1 MISEIESTNSS
12 TSSPSYSPQS
22 SNISLTNSELF
33 NIANLNM
40 TISEPTTS
48 PNNSPIQ
55 MSVQT
60 ANSLLLLHLAQM
72 QLIFQQN
79 NENMALIRLAITA
92 EKEAMA
98 KEMIKIGQ
106 LKLRGNVDMKQNNF
120 KMKDKNVKAFI
131 NPLSEGNDCL
141 NDDNSRKDYFTRCGI
156 TWKYLT
162 STPSI
167 EEFDELRRKQQVSKN
182 RHVGYGIRYACTR
195 NAKARDNC
203 PYLLLHIPGN
213 NGIQHVYSRNC
224 HTHPIKHIR
233 SRNRNNSATSVFL

>member
-12 TSSPSYSPQS
+12 TSSPSYSPQT

-33 NIANLNM
+33 SIANLNLN
-40 TISEPTTS
+40 ISEPTTTT
-48 PNNSPIQ
+48 NNSPVQ

-72 QLIFQQN
+72 QQIFQQN
-79 NENMALIRLAITA
+79 NENMALISQAIIA
-92 EKEAMA
+92 EKAAMA
-98 KEMIKIGQ
+98 KELIRIGQ
-106 LKLRGNVDMKQNNF
+106 LKQLKEMKMDNVVKNGTSTGPEACLEGMPSVNN
-120 KMKDKNVKAFI
+120 DINKNDF
-131 NPLSEGNDCL
+131 
-141 NDDNSRKDYFTRCGI
+141 FTRCGI
-156 TWKYLT
+156 TWNYLT
-162 STPSI
+162 STRSMS
-167 EEFDELRRKQQVSKN
+167 EFDDLRRRHQVSKN

-233 SRNRNNSATSVFL
+233 SRNRN

>member
-1 MISEIESTNSS
+1 MISEIESTNRS

-33 NIANLNM
+33 NIANLNLN
-40 TISEPTTS
+40 ISEPTTS
-48 PNNSPIQ
+48 PNNRSIQ
-55 MSVQT
+55 MSIQT

-72 QLIFQQN
+72 QQIFQQN
-79 NENMALIRLAITA
+79 IENMALISQAIIA
-92 EKEAMA
+92 EKAAMA
-98 KEMIKIGQ
+98 KELIKRGQ
-106 LKLRGNVDMKQNNF
+106 LKLEGNVYMKQNNF
-120 KMKDKNVKAFI
+120 KMRDKNVKACN
-131 NPLSEGNDCL
+131 NPLSEGNNYL
-141 NDDNSRKDYFTRCGI
+141 KDDNSRKDFFTRCGI

-162 STPSI
+162 STQSI
-167 EEFDELRRKQQVSKN
+167 EEFDELRRRQQVSKN
-182 RHVGYGIRYACTR
+182 RHVGYGIRYTCTR

-233 SRNRNNSATSVFL
+233 SRNRNNSANM